1 MPDNGFN
8 AAPDRYTGEGRE
20 TCDRMRD
27 FLGDEGFAAACASN
41 VIKYTDRRG
50 RKGDAHGDME
60 KAWWWCRMYLHV
72 QGEADDPRA
81 ERPGFAGYSRPRA
94 TEPTYGLPAPVL
106 RNCWTCRFDY
116 YPNEMGRHGCHNDS
130 SNVGH
135 WLEAVDEHMDAMNMP
150 TKNVDGC
157 PGWAAKEDS

>member
-27 FLGDEGFAAACASN
+27 YLGDEGFAAACASN

-81 ERPGFAGYSRPRA
+81 GRPGFVGYSRPVR
-94 TEPTYGLPAPVL
+94 
-106 RNCWTCRFDY
+106 RNCWSCRYTID
-116 YPNEMGRHGCHNDS
+116 MGNSTYDCANLYGNVYQWLDS
-130 SNVGH
+130 VGVGGH
-135 WLEAVDEHMDAMNMP
+135 EGLPFGDA
-150 TKNVDGC
+150 DGC

>member
-81 ERPGFAGYSRPRA
+81 GRPRFAGYSRPS
-94 TEPTYGLPAPVL
+94 G
-106 RNCWTCRFDY
+106 
-116 YPNEMGRHGCHNDS
+116 DS
-130 SNVGH
+130 
-135 WLEAVDEHMDAMNMP
+135 
-150 TKNVDGC
+150 
-157 PGWAAKEDS
+157 